1 MEFKHVVEQRT
12 SVRNFTDENIPEETI
27 KEMIKYAGMAPCVGG
42 KETWKFVAVSNK
54 DVINKMSKA
63 VKEKYNEILP
73 KNDERITEN
82 VKRTVEMF
90 SSVFT
95 KAPVVIAVLSEPYT
109 AIIDKAIESS
119 SFTHKQINAL
129 RNHPDIQT
137 IGAAIQN
144 LLLAAVDLGY
154 GACWL
159 TAPMVAKDEIGKLLS
174 IKEPYSLMALV
185 AIGKPDKQPIPR
197 TKASVEDFLEFLK

>member
-1 MEFKHVVEQRT
+1 MEFKQVVEQRA
-12 SVRNFTDENIPEETI
+12 SVRNFTDTAIPEDKI

-42 KETWKFVAVSNK
+42 KEPWKFIAVMNK
-54 DVINKMSKA
+54 DIINKMSKA
-63 VKEKYNEILP
+63 VKDKYDEIIP

-82 VKRTVEMF
+82 VKRTVELF

-95 KAPVVIAVLSEPYT
+95 KAPVVVAVLNEPYI
-109 AIIDKAIESS
+109 AIIDRAIENS
-119 SFTHKQINAL
+119 SFTHEQINSL

-159 TAPMVAKDEIGKLLS
+159 TAPMVAKNEICKLLN

-185 AIGKPDKQPIPR
+185 AIGKPDINPIPR
-197 TKASVEDFLEFLK
+197 TKEPVEDILEFVR

>member
-1 MEFKHVVEQRT
+1 MEFKQTVEQRA
-12 SVRNFTDENIPEETI
+12 SVRNFTDEVVPEEKI

-42 KETWKFVAVSNK
+42 KETWRFIAVMNK
-54 DVINKMSKA
+54 DIINKMSTA
-63 VKEKYNEILP
+63 VKNKYDEILP

-82 VKRTVEMF
+82 VNRTVEMF

-109 AIIDKAIESS
+109 AIIDMAIENT
-119 SFTHKQINAL
+119 SFTHEQINKL
-129 RNHPDIQT
+129 RNYPDIQT

-159 TAPMVAKDEIGKLLS
+159 TGPMVAKEELCNLLVV
-174 IKEPYSLMALV
+174 KEPYSLMAFV
-185 AIGKPDKQPIPR
+185 ALGKPDKQPLPR
-197 TKASVEDFLEFLK
+197 IKTPVEDILKFIK